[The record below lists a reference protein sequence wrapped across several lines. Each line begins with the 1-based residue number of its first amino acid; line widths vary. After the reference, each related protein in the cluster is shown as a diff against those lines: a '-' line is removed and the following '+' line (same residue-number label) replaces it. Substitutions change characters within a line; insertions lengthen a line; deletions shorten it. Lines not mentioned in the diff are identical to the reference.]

1 MTNCFFQKEGNEE
14 SKKDIDN
21 SASPKVRT
29 NEKLKKK
36 TNTKGKGI
44 EGDVL
49 KNENLGKLKNKKK
62 WKNEQKMEKGL
73 QRAVRCL
80 FFTIAVYS

>member
-1 MTNCFFQKEGNEE
+1 MSIEKNDKLIFPEE
-14 SKKDIDN
+14 RRKKKDIDN

-36 TNTKGKGI
+36 TDTKGKGI

-49 KNENLGKLKNKKK
+49 KIWEN
-62 WKNEQKMEKGL
+62 
-73 QRAVRCL
+73 
-80 FFTIAVYS
+80 